1 MFTDLSKPNQVKQLS
16 KGRIGEKEKEVVKIL
31 LVTASCFQS
40 VNVVVS
46 KSSDYS
52 SEYHFHASRQFL
64 IPLAASLDTYPS
76 RSIGFYLT
84 TVKVSGKAFFFP
96 LPQTKPEFK
105 YHLYENMHIIFHHS
119 SLNTKK
125 KYWLFLEKIIFY
137 LMQWIVNITSE
148 PNIWNLIEWNE
159 EKSVIC

>member
-1 MFTDLSKPNQVKQLS
+1 
-16 KGRIGEKEKEVVKIL
+16 
-31 LVTASCFQS
+31 
-40 VNVVVS
+40 
-46 KSSDYS
+46 
-52 SEYHFHASRQFL
+52 
-64 IPLAASLDTYPS
+64 
-76 RSIGFYLT
+76 
-84 TVKVSGKAFFFP
+84 
-96 LPQTKPEFK
+96 
-105 YHLYENMHIIFHHS
+105 MHIIFHHS